1 MHFALSAMYLTD
13 EHKASMNKFRR
24 ASRANLLP
32 LAGVCLGLIATA
44 LLSLA
49 SFSKIDAFQANARW
63 VDHTHQVRFDLE
75 QTAFA
80 VSDAQ
85 AAVRGFLVADQTDFL
100 VPYHKAT
107 RTLPTLVGGLNA
119 LVRDNPDQHQKM
131 TALSRSIDE
140 FMAMMGRILIT
151 RQAEKN
157 PEAAFALVA
166 NGSGDRALSLI
177 RLQIEALQNA
187 ETHLLQAREQQL
199 AQSIADMRNWL
210 ILGTSIVFVLFGGAF
225 WLLSREISRSQR
237 ADAELSIANAT
248 LLNRAEELE
257 RTNKELESFSY
268 SISHDLRIPL
278 RAVSGYSSMLA
289 EDYEH
294 VMDDE
299 GKRLLKVIRDNSKQ
313 MGVLIDDLLAFSRLG
328 RQALS
333 ATEIDMHAL
342 AGNVLNEVRDQ
353 DLQGTVGVIIDE
365 IPISWGDRAL
375 LRQVWTN
382 LISNALKYSSKNPD
396 AQVHISGVSDKQ
408 GCTYTVRDNGAGFD
422 MAYYNKLFGV
432 FQRLHSAD
440 EFSGTGVGLA
450 IAHRIIVRHGGRIWA
465 EGAVGQGATFFFTL
479 PHRVTP

>member
-1 MHFALSAMYLTD
+1 
-13 EHKASMNKFRR
+13 
-24 ASRANLLP
+24 
-32 LAGVCLGLIATA
+32 
-44 LLSLA
+44 
-49 SFSKIDAFQANARW
+49 
-63 VDHTHQVRFDLE
+63 
-75 QTAFA
+75 
-80 VSDAQ
+80 
-85 AAVRGFLVADQTDFL
+85 
-100 VPYHKAT
+100 
-107 RTLPTLVGGLNA
+107 
-119 LVRDNPDQHQKM
+119 
-131 TALSRSIDE
+131 
-140 FMAMMGRILIT
+140 
-151 RQAEKN
+151 
-157 PEAAFALVA
+157 LVA